1 MKPDQFSILSEKLD
15 TLQNSINRVD
25 KDLNKDRED
34 LQETR
39 VRLGALEE
47 QVSELRRA
55 LKGQSEKIQDKVIE
69 AIEPLQEGIENKKI
83 IQYKVRSFWSFLKR
97 R

>member
-83 IQYKVRSFWSFLKR
+83 IQYKVR
-97 R
+97 

>member
-15 TLQNSINRVD
+15 TLKNSINRVD

>member
-25 KDLNKDRED
+25 KDLSKDRED

-47 QVSELRRA
+47 QVAELRHA

>member
-25 KDLNKDRED
+25 KDLSKDRED

-83 IQYKVRSFWSFLKR
+83 IQDKVRSFWSFLKR

>member
-1 MKPDQFSILSEKLD
+1 MKPDQFSVISEKLD
-15 TLQNSINRVD
+15 SLQKSIDRVD
-25 KDLNKDRED
+25 KDLSKDRED

-39 VRLGALEE
+39 VRLAALEE
-47 QVSELRRA
+47 QVAELRHA

-69 AIEPLQEGIENKKI
+69 AIEPLQEGIEGKKI
-83 IQYKVRSFWSFLKR
+83 IQYKKRSLWSFLR